1 MLTFRNLNTQ
11 HFLYFHKKSYISVY
25 YNLLFSNTYIQ
36 KCLLH
41 VYLSKLWIVFS
52 FLATQ
57 IFTTCSKNSYL
68 QKNVGHGD
76 LMIRSMGT
84 MKHSS
89 IFQDR
94 KIIIH
99 DIQRQSFSWGK
110 LWRGWGSKWIKFSL
124 RIPDFMCIRKQSLY
138 ETKMEEDF
146 FLQPT
151 CWSCLK
157 IRSEHHLRRFQIVI
171 DFLAVIVSMIKV

>member
-1 MLTFRNLNTQ
+1 MLTFRNLNTH
-11 HFLYFHKKSYISVY
+11 HFCISTR
-25 YNLLFSNTYIQ
+25 NLTSLSTITSFSPIPTSRI
-36 KCLLH
+36 H

-57 IFTTCSKNSYL
+57 IFTTCNKNSYL

-138 ETKMEEDF
+138 VTKMEEDF